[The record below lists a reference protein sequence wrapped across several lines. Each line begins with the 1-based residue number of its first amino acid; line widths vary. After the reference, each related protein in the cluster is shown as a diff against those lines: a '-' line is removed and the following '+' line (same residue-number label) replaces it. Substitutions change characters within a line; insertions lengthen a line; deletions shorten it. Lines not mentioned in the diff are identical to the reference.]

1 MYNFYIYIII
11 ISIIYPLKKYLMKN
25 IYHTISVVE
34 QLLFSNVTL
43 FIIFGIIYYFS
54 EKTNII
60 ELIKSEENNFVRNIL
75 IYDGLIVF
83 SLLIGGY
90 ILYKEKVIYC
100 IPIKKS
106 CYLIIIALISCIY
119 KDIFNIKF
127 FIGIAL
133 LIIGIF
139 FIEFGNKS

>member
-75 IYDGLIVF
+75 IYDGTLQD
-83 SLLIGGY
+83 
-90 ILYKEKVIYC
+90 
-100 IPIKKS
+100 KS
-106 CYLIIIALISCIY
+106 II
-119 KDIFNIKF
+119 
-127 FIGIAL
+127 
-133 LIIGIF
+133 
-139 FIEFGNKS
+139 